1 MSAKPDF
8 AEVDTEE
15 VSRFLE
21 NQQKSFE
28 ASAEQARAI
37 GGLCSSLKEQMEQQ
51 REFMD
56 SQAKWMKE
64 TFIQLRK
71 SEERGRKPGEAY
83 AAIVA
88 EFANQISS
96 KGPNE
101 AVSRTIAALS
111 DDKTLDR
118 SESALIER
126 AMEVQRPEN
135 GGIVVP
141 AQFMDEI
148 IPFFR
153 FTASILKMGVRMI
166 SIGEGKTYI
175 PRLESG
181 TAGTWEIENA
191 QIAESSTPKF
201 GALEMIPK
209 KHAVR
214 LHMSREWVRATKGT
228 GAGQIAASDTA
239 SAFNQEWG
247 RVAFNGDGQKEP
259 KGLFKHGSLIPSFTG
274 TESALKVDSR
284 EFWAF
289 FKKAFRQANKG
300 NINDGLGWVF
310 NEDVSCVLEAAENG
324 FGIPKFNSFVDNS
337 EMLRIPCY
345 EDFQLQTFGT
355 SGAPTQ
361 MAIGAWS
368 EFLIGTSRGLELM
381 YSEHSRMSYDQF
393 ELLAVWSGDMG
404 PRQLNA
410 FTVCETGKTED

>member
-1 MSAKPDF
+1 MSAKPDLV
-8 AEVDTEE
+8 EVEAEE

-37 GGLCSSLKEQMEQQ
+37 GSLCSSMKEQMEQH
-51 REFMD
+51 REFME

-64 TFIQLRK
+64 TFIQLRR

-88 EFANQISS
+88 EFANQIST
-96 KGPNE
+96 KGPND
-101 AVSRTIAALS
+101 AVSRTISSLRDS
-111 DDKTLDR
+111 KTLDR

-141 AQFMDEI
+141 AEFMDEI

-181 TAGTWEIENA
+181 TAGTWEIENSL
-191 QIAESSTPKF
+191 ITESNTPKY

-214 LHMSREWVRATKGT
+214 LHMSREWVRATKGA

-239 SAFNQEWG
+239 GAFNQEWG

-259 KGLFKHGSLIPSFTG
+259 KGLFKYGSLIPRFTG
-274 TESALKVDSR
+274 TQSALKVDTR
-284 EFWAF
+284 AFWAF

-300 NINDGLGWVF
+300 NINDGLAWVF
-310 NEDVSCVLEAAENG
+310 NEDVSCLLEAAENG
-324 FGIPKFNSFVDNS
+324 FGLSKFSTFTEKS
-337 EMLRIPCY
+337 EMLRIPCF
-345 EDFQLQTFGT
+345 EDFQLETFGT
-355 SGAPTQ
+355 SGSPTQ
-361 MAIGAWS
+361 MAIGAFS

-381 YSEHSRMSYDQF
+381 YSEHSRMAYDQF
-393 ELLAVWSGDMG
+393 ELLAIWCGDMG